1 MTTRS
6 SSILLGALCAA
17 ASTSWAQASCQS
29 AATAGGPSWQE
40 IRQSLEQ
47 RVLEAPS
54 DGQKRLALAQ
64 YLTYCDATRREGILQ
79 LLQLAKDRSV
89 SAAALESWRQALG
102 WVESDATS
110 VPLYEAYLRLRPKD
124 RQVRAQ
130 LTQLESGGLLPGNR
144 AGTAPVA
151 LVAPTYAQAPQQA
164 VDLSLARAVAIP
176 SLPPQ
181 AATVAAATTAVAP
194 AVSAPAGTSGLS
206 GAASGWSALPARVGT
221 SQRAATALSTEP
233 GAAQDPVQAQ
243 ISDLRAD
250 IREIEQS
257 RAPEFSVGTLVRS
270 RGGEGGLSRLTDT
283 EVPMELK
290 FGLGAG
296 KLSLRITPT
305 LLNAGA
311 PATTYDV
318 LSRFGAGPTSALAD
332 STAPVSAGSQND
344 FGLGVGVAYE
354 ARNWQA
360 DIGTTPLGFNK
371 VDISAGIRFKQ
382 PISDRYSLDLSL
394 SRRPVRDSVLSFA
407 GARDDRSGVVW
418 GGVSAS
424 GARAGLTWDNGRTG
438 IYGFGALHYLAGS
451 YVESNT
457 RLEAGAGV
465 YQHFVR
471 DADRRFTAGV
481 AMTALT
487 YDKNLRY
494 FTFGH
499 GGYFSPQEFV
509 SVSLPVEWQ
518 ERYGRLRYHLKASL
532 GVQYIREEASPF
544 FPSSAARQSAAAQA
558 AADAESMGLTGT
570 NSLAMYGGQRKTGL
584 GYGFSGAVEYQLQPQ
599 LWLGGSLGFD
609 NARDYRQFTG
619 GIYLRY
625 AFQPAERPLGLPLNT
640 LRSPY
645 DYD

>member
-1 MTTRS
+1 MTTR

-17 ASTSWAQASCQS
+17 ASTSWAQVSCQA
-29 AATAGGPSWQE
+29 AATAGGPSWQD

-89 SAAALESWRQALG
+89 SAAALESWRQALD

-110 VPLYEAYLRLRPKD
+110 APLYEAYLRLRPKD

-130 LTQLESGGLLPGNR
+130 LAQLQSGGLLPGNR
-144 AGTAPVA
+144 AGAAPLA
-151 LVAPTYAQAPQQA
+151 LAAPTYAQVQQQPVDAP
-164 VDLSLARAVAIP
+164 LARAMAIP
-176 SLPPQ
+176 SLLPM
-181 AATVAAATTAVAP
+181 AGASAVAP
-194 AVSAPAGTSGLS
+194 PVSTPLV
-206 GAASGWSALPARVGT
+206 SGWSALPAPAST
-221 SQRAATALSTEP
+221 SARAATVRSTEP
-233 GAAQDPVQAQ
+233 VSAPDPLQTQ

-270 RGGEGGLSRLTDT
+270 RSGEGGLSQLTDT

-296 KLSLRITPT
+296 KLALRLTPT
-305 LLNAGA
+305 LLNAGS

-318 LSRFGAGPTSALAD
+318 LSRFGAGPASALAD
-332 STAPVSAGSQND
+332 TTAPASAGSQND

-371 VDISAGIRFKQ
+371 TDISAGIRFKQ
-382 PISDRYSLDLSL
+382 PLGDRYSVDLGL

-407 GARDDRSGVVW
+407 GARDDRSGVAW

-424 GARAGLTWDNGRTG
+424 GGRAGLTWDNGQTG
-438 IYGFGALHYLAGS
+438 IYGFGALHRLAGT

-457 RLEAGAGV
+457 RMEAGAGV

-471 DADRRFTAGV
+471 EADRRLTAGV
-481 AMTALT
+481 ALTALT

-518 ERYGRLRYHLKASL
+518 ERFGRLRYHLKGSI
-532 GVQYIREEASPF
+532 GVQYIREDAAPF

-570 NSLAMYGGQRKTGL
+570 NSLAMYRGQRKTGL

-619 GIYLRY
+619 GVYLRY